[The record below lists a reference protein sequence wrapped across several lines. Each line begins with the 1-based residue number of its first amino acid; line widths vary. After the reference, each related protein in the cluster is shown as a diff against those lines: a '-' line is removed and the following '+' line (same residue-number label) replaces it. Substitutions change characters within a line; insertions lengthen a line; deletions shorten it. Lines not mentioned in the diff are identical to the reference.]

1 MDFSGLLEAENRFAA
16 VASVRMAAGQQT
28 GLGNPHA
35 VFVLSEL
42 HFGEWNNHRGQI
54 LTWPAVVVKS
64 PVTHL

>member
-1 MDFSGLLEAENRFAA
+1 MDFGGLLKAKNRFAS

-42 HFGEWNNHRGQI
+42 HFGDRNNHRGQL
-54 LTWPAVVVKS
+54 LTQPAVVVKS
-64 PVTHL
+64 PVPCL